1 MFLRTIILFLIVTLF
16 NLESNGQK
24 FAFVDSEYILEQME
38 GYQKAQKQID
48 DLAAQ
53 WQKELDQKMII
64 IEQKINEL
72 KKLSLIHI

>member
-1 MFLRTIILFLIVTLF
+1 
-16 NLESNGQK
+16 
-24 FAFVDSEYILEQME
+24 ME

-64 IEQKINEL
+64 LNKKINEL
-72 KKLSLIHI
+72 KKMN